1 MIIGAIVPK
10 VIAPLLF
17 LATTSHSKIV
27 RGVLKTSE
35 NWAFLTRFCFL
46 SLQGHFIYEF
56 QYPVE
61 YGPQNLLLY
70 YDEKDQWPAVYKK
83 PKSCS
88 QKEAVLNAANGQ
100 IVNLTDYFEWSKC
113 DIVESVYRCRDKR
126 RFKSARERWWF
137 IAISNCNA
145 SKGLYLEYTLEL
157 YNDDSNFWY
166 KHFSADEFHI
176 LHTDIGAFFV
186 YIILFV
192 ASCYGACVLFSRS
205 YLHTTYKMFM
215 VSVLCQLLSLL
226 CLVTY
231 YAMYADDG
239 IGIPQLKLLG
249 RMLSSSST
257 LVFLLL
263 LILVAKGYTVTRGR
277 LKASTSAK
285 IGTFMTLYVVVYT
298 ALFIYERQYFDP
310 GEVLYLYES
319 PAGYGIVALRLVG
332 WGWFVYA
339 TVFTLLHYPE
349 KTAFYT
355 RLFLL
360 YTVWLLSAP
369 VIILIAAFVVPKW
382 MREKVINFVELM
394 VIFFAHIVFL
404 ILTRPSK
411 ANKNFPFHVRT
422 TQVDVVQ
429 HPTIG
434 VISENYI
441 DRFPHHAYA
450 PTESVVAAPAAGTVT
465 AVAAIDYATLFGG
478 ATRHEHENNNW
489 QQLKNYPNQLSVT
502 HMLDHL
508 NGHAGES
515 MPSPT
520 HVSHRTEE
528 DSEESPAAPGENTD
542 LPEAA
547 PGVREHLI

>member
-1 MIIGAIVPK
+1 MVGAGVVQKGIPL
-10 VIAPLLF
+10 LLF
-17 LATTSHSKIV
+17 LAIPCQCKIV
-27 RGVLKTSE
+27 QGVLKTPE

-46 SLQGHFIYEF
+46 SKLGHFIYELE
-56 QYPVE
+56 YPV
-61 YGPQNLLLY
+61 
-70 YDEKDQWPAVYKK
+70 V
-83 PKSCS
+83 S
-88 QKEAVLNAANGQ
+88 
-100 IVNLTDYFEWSKC
+100 
-113 DIVESVYRCRDKR
+113 
-126 RFKSARERWWF
+126 
-137 IAISNCNA
+137 
-145 SKGLYLEYTLEL
+145 
-157 YNDDSNFWY
+157 
-166 KHFSADEFHI
+166 
-176 LHTDIGAFFV
+176 
-186 YIILFV
+186 
-192 ASCYGACVLFSRS
+192 VLFSRS

-215 VSVLCQLLSLL
+215 VSVLCQLLGLL

-239 IGIPQLKLLG
+239 IGIAQLKLLG
-249 RMLSSSST
+249 RVLSSVST

-277 LKASTSAK
+277 LKPSTSAK

-360 YTVWLLSAP
+360 YTIWLLSAP

-382 MREKVINFVELM
+382 MREKVINVVELM
-394 VIFFAHIVFL
+394 VILFAHIVFL
-404 ILTRPSK
+404 VLTRPSK

-434 VISENYI
+434 VISDNYI

-450 PTESVVAAPAAGTVT
+450 PTESIVVEPTAPAVAMA
-465 AVAAIDYATLFGG
+465 AVDYATLFGG
-478 ATRHEHENNNW
+478 GGRPEHENNNW
-489 QQLKNYPNQLSVT
+489 QQLKSYPNQLSVT

-508 NGHAGES
+508 NGHAGGS
-515 MPSPT
+515 MREMSYSHCYFSCCSLPLERLRDSSLIHFSFFYYLPFLDGRSSLLSAQPPAPNSKVKAFNTRSSASPST
-520 HVSHRTEE
+520 RLRRNANVVT
-528 DSEESPAAPGENTD
+528 
-542 LPEAA
+542 
-547 PGVREHLI
+547 

>member
-1 MIIGAIVPK
+1 MFIGGTVPK
-10 VIAPLLF
+10 VIATLLF
-17 LATTSHSKIV
+17 FAAPCRSKIV

-35 NWAFLTRFCFL
+35 
-46 SLQGHFIYEF
+46 
-56 QYPVE
+56 
-61 YGPQNLLLY
+61 
-70 YDEKDQWPAVYKK
+70 
-83 PKSCS
+83 SCS
-88 QKEAVLNAANGQ
+88 QKEAVLNVANGQ
-100 IVNLTDYFEWSKC
+100 IVNLTDRFEWSKC
-113 DIVESVYRCRDKR
+113 DIVDDVYRCRDKR

-145 SKGLYLEYTLEL
+145 SQGKSGLYLEYMLEL

-166 KHFSADEFHI
+166 KHFSADEF
-176 LHTDIGAFFV
+176 
-186 YIILFV
+186 
-192 ASCYGACVLFSRS
+192 CVLFSRS

-239 IGIPQLKLLG
+239 VGIPQLKLLG
-249 RMLSSSST
+249 RILSSSST

-277 LKASTSAK
+277 LKPSTSAK

-310 GEVLYLYES
+310 GEVLYIYES

-382 MREKVINFVELM
+382 MREKVINVVELM

-404 ILTRPSK
+404 
-411 ANKNFPFHVRT
+411 
-422 TQVDVVQ
+422 VDVVQ

-434 VISENYI
+434 IISENYI

-450 PTESVVAAPAAGTVT
+450 PTESMVGEPPAGAVAAVT
-465 AVAAIDYATLFGG
+465 AVDYATLFGG

-489 QQLKNYPNQLSVT
+489 QQL
-502 HMLDHL
+502 
-508 NGHAGES
+508 
-515 MPSPT
+515 
-520 HVSHRTEE
+520 VSGLRHG
-528 DSEESPAAPGENTD
+528 D
-542 LPEAA
+542 
-547 PGVREHLI
+547 GVR

>member
-1 MIIGAIVPK
+1 M
-10 VIAPLLF
+10 
-17 LATTSHSKIV
+17 ATHP
-27 RGVLKTSE
+27 
-35 NWAFLTRFCFL
+35 
-46 SLQGHFIYEF
+46 
-56 QYPVE
+56 PVTPTTTTC
-61 YGPQNLLLY
+61 YYYYFYYY
-70 YDEKDQWPAVYKK
+70 YDDDDVKPRIKRLRAVAVKAEIK
-83 PKSCS
+83 TCA
-88 QKEAVLNAANGQ
+88 QKEAVLNPAHGQ
-100 IVNLTDYFEWSKC
+100 IVNLTDRYDPAEC
-113 DIVESVYRCRDKR
+113 DIVERAYRCTAKR
-126 RFKSARERWWF
+126 HFRSARERWWF

-145 SKGLYLEYTLEL
+145 TKGLYLEYTLKL
-157 YNDDSNFWY
+157 YNDNSSFWY
-166 KHFSADEFHI
+166 KHFSADEFYI
-176 LHTDIGAFFV
+176 LHTDIAAFFL

-215 VSVLCQLLSLL
+215 VSVLCQLLGLL

-239 IGIPQLKLLG
+239 IGIAQLKLLG
-249 RMLSSSST
+249 RVLSSVST

-277 LKASTSAK
+277 LKPSTSAK

-360 YTVWLLSAP
+360 YTIWLLSAP

-382 MREKVINFVELM
+382 MREKVINVVELM
-394 VIFFAHIVFL
+394 VILFAHIVFL
-404 ILTRPSK
+404 VLTRPSK

-434 VISENYI
+434 VISDNYI

-450 PTESVVAAPAAGTVT
+450 PTESIVVEPTAPAVAMA
-465 AVAAIDYATLFGG
+465 AVDYATLFGG
-478 ATRHEHENNNW
+478 GGRPEHENNNW
-489 QQLKNYPNQLSVT
+489 QQLKSYPNQLSVT

-508 NGHAGES
+508 NGHAGGS
-515 MPSPT
+515 MPSTPEVP
-520 HVSHRTEE
+520 HPRAQ
-528 DSEESPAAPGENTD
+528 DSEEMPTSSREDTSVA
-542 LPEAA
+542 EAT
-547 PGVREHLI
+547 PGVHEHLI

>member
-1 MIIGAIVPK
+1 MIAGAAVPK
-10 VIAPLLF
+10 VIAVLLF
-17 LATTSHSKIV
+17 ISTPCRGKIV
-27 RGVLKTSE
+27 RGVLRTSE

-46 SLQGHFIYEF
+46 SQQGHFIYEF
-56 QYPVE
+56 AYPAD

-70 YDEKDQWPAVYKK
+70 YDEKHQWPAVYKK
-83 PKSCS
+83 PKSCP
-88 QKEAVLNAANGQ
+88 QKESVLSAANGQ
-100 IVNLTDYFEWSKC
+100 IVNLTDRFEWSKC
-113 DIVESVYRCRDKR
+113 DIVDEVYRCKDKR

-145 SKGLYLEYTLEL
+145 SKGLYLEYMLEL

-166 KHFSADEFHI
+166 KHFSADEFYI

-249 RMLSSSST
+249 RVLSSSST

-277 LKASTSAK
+277 LKPSTSAK

-310 GEVLYLYES
+310 GEVLYIYES

-382 MREKVINFVELM
+382 MREKVINVVELM

-450 PTESVVAAPAAGTVT
+450 PTESLVAEPPAGSIA
-465 AVAAIDYATLFGG
+465 AVAAVNYATLFGG
-478 ATRHEHENNNW
+478 VTRHEHENNNW
-489 QQLKNYPNQLSVT
+489 QHLKNYSNQLSVT
-502 HMLDHL
+502 HMLDQL
-508 NGHAGES
+508 NGHAAGS
-515 MPSPT
+515 MKRIPKNYQRRPC
-520 HVSHRTEE
+520 E
-528 DSEESPAAPGENTD
+528 DTPGTSQ
-542 LPEAA
+542 A
-547 PGVREHLI
+547 VREHLI